1 MSKIK
6 IKVDKKDVNE
16 INKKIKL
23 ALKFYK
29 NNEILKSYS
38 IYKYLYK
45 NYKIEDFFP
54 ELINLIMISKKQK
67 LLKNNRLKF
76 LLI

>member
-38 IYKYLYK
+38 IYKYLS
-45 NYKIEDFFP
+45 F
-54 ELINLIMISKKQK
+54 
-67 LLKNNRLKF
+67 
-76 LLI
+76 